1 MLKKISTITT
11 SILNTVEF
19 SITLTI
25 IIFILT
31 ASVHAMEFEIDEES
45 FILGEN
51 YTNLILESSNEDK
64 FLNTNT
70 NTAINL
76 LIINS
81 LIDMTKNNQADMED
95 LIDGEPLVN
104 HIRNLIYSDKAS
116 SKDAIINYYT
126 EEKLLSQIKKSYI
139 YNKMIDTNIYSL
151 KDINRDSSAFEYE
164 HDGRVNKSTLNDLFT
179 LCSYMFKES
188 DVLNNLFEQKGYYS
202 KKKQAYIKNSLPKKL
217 AQNIKAF
224 SIEKN
229 ENGSYNY
236 ILKCRNFTYIVE
248 DKKSFEDACNSLIEK
263 NPEKYTFKKELYKEK
278 IFNISKIPFLTRKAE
293 VSEKI
298 YLPKGTSWKKK
309 LIIDKNYKNNKF
321 SKNYIGYLNIYNDN
335 YSLFYPLRKVRWHQ
349 FE

>member
-1 MLKKISTITT
+1 MLKKISTIIT

-19 SITLTI
+19 SISLTI
-25 IIFILT
+25 IMFILT
-31 ASVHAMEFEIDEES
+31 ASVHAMEFEIDKES

-104 HIRNLIYSDKAS
+104 HIRNLIYGDKAS
-116 SKDAIINYYT
+116 SKDSIINYYT
-126 EEKLLSQIKKSYI
+126 EEKLLNQIKKSYI

-164 HDGRVNKSTLNDLFT
+164 HDGRINKCTLNDLFT
-179 LCSYMFKES
+179 LSSYMFKES

-202 KKKQAYIKNSLPKKL
+202 KNKQAYIKNSLPKKL

-224 SIEKN
+224 SIEEN
-229 ENGSYNY
+229 EKGNYNY
-236 ILKCRNFTYIVE
+236 ILKYRNFTYIVE
-248 DKKSFEDACNSLIEK
+248 DKESFEDACNSLIEK
-263 NPEKYTFKKELYKEK
+263 NPEKYTFERELYKEK
-278 IFNISKIPFLTRKAE
+278 IFNISKIPFLARNAE

-298 YLPKGTSWKKK
+298 YLPKGTGWKRK

-321 SKNYIGYLNIYNDN
+321 SKDYIGYLNIYNDN
-335 YSLFYPLRKVRWHQ
+335 YSLFYPLRKVR
-349 FE
+349 